1 MLLNKINGYKN
12 ISQGGIQN
20 KQNKALQNRNE
31 KKKNQVL
38 HGVLWAYGTDSK
50 PISS

>member
-31 KKKNQVL
+31 KKK
-38 HGVLWAYGTDSK
+38 K
-50 PISS
+50 SSPAWSFMGIWN